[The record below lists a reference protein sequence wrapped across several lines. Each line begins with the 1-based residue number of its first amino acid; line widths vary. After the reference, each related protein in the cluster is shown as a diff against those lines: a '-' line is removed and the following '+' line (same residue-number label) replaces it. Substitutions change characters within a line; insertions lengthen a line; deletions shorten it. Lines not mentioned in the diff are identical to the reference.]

1 MDREEAVRR
10 GFITVPSQPLP
21 QAFWGQCGRK
31 IAHVE
36 FSAAVSHAVK
46 LAKEKP
52 EKDRKV
58 RIYRCQ
64 YGAHWHVGHITHV
77 NWSNFVSKSTLKE
90 LENKFKII
98 SKELID
104 SRLAHKLW
112 KDKHEAQLTRER
124 RRENQF
130 PRINKFLLRFGLLL
144 HKK

>member
-36 FSAAVSHAVK
+36 FSAAVVHAVK

-64 YGAHWHVGHITHV
+64 YGEHWHVGHITQV
-77 NWSNFVSKSTLKE
+77 NWSNFVSRSTLKE
-90 LENKFKII
+90 LENRFKILV
-98 SKELID
+98 KELAD
-104 SRLAHKLW
+104 SRAAHRLW

-130 PRINKFLLRFGLLL
+130 PRINKLLLRFGLLL

>member
-36 FSAAVSHAVK
+36 FSAAVTHAVK

-64 YGAHWHVGHITHV
+64 YGEHWHVGTYHPGELEQLRLEKHLERVGESFKILV
-77 NWSNFVSKSTLKE
+77 KE
-90 LENKFKII
+90 LA
-98 SKELID
+98 D